1 MLLIR
6 VEALAMSGNVAGAK
20 TLLESFVKGYRNPSY
35 VCNANDATALQ
46 NEVWFQRRVELWGEG
61 FSFFDLLRL
70 KKPLDR
76 TGTNYESS
84 VSYQLPAESQ
94 IFLWIIPEDEIN
106 NNAALKGH
114 NNPVV
119 AAPVAK

>member
-1 MLLIR
+1 MLLIQA
-6 VEALAMSGNVAGAK
+6 EAKAMGGDVPGGKAI
-20 TLLESFVKGYRNPSY
+20 LENFVRTYRDPNY
-35 VCNANDATALQ
+35 TCTATTAEDVQNA
-46 NEVWFQRRVELWGEG
+46 VWLQRRVELWGEG

-119 AAPVAK
+119 AAPAAK